1 MSLCCLEGLFWQVL
15 LKTFQDINIL
25 KEVICK
31 ALKVGCPFSC
41 CAHAITEGK
50 RNGETEDK
58 IKAKSQVSF
67 VYSCS
72 KLNNKGKYSNYL
84 TYTVKFRQHSSL
96 KWKAIN
102 TQQALFRSFC
112 PCLCFVGLC
121 LEFRKV
127 PPGKHEYVMTWGKS
141 SVWVKTRHILAPPN
155 ERESISML
163 DDILAGFFFTWN
175 RSVYCYWGFLFTV
188 LFHLVIL
195 LVNIRLRFH

>member
-31 ALKVGCPFSC
+31 ELKVGGPFSC
-41 CAHAITEGK
+41 WAHAITEGK
-50 RNGETEDK
+50 RNEVTEDK
-58 IKAKSQVSF
+58 IKVKSQVSF

-72 KLNNKGKYSNYL
+72 KLDNKGKYSNYL

-121 LEFRKV
+121 LELRKA
-127 PPGKHEYVMTWGKS
+127 PRGKPWICDDMRQNER
-141 SVWVKTRHILAPPN
+141 WVKTRHILALPCIWKRN
-155 ERESISML
+155 HLML
-163 DDILAGFFFTWN
+163 DDIFAGFLLGILAFIVIEVFCLQY
-175 RSVYCYWGFLFTV
+175 SVT
-188 LFHLVIL
+188 
-195 LVNIRLRFH
+195 